1 MQFLTCMGLVL
12 LFVAVAE
19 CRGNRKPSA
28 MNDDTY
34 NIIVKLVEGSF
45 NVACAKRTVAEK
57 SAITRFN
64 RYRGRFT
71 LQGDPP
77 KLFLDGRRVLKKTEI
92 QTIVMEEYYKE
103 EGSGVRRIHNR
114 LKDRFSFISEEAVRK
129 VLSQCTTHR
138 RLYEK
143 FTHKA
148 PYMPITAN
156 RVMEK
161 VRVDL
166 LKLKTAATHKERCY
180 RYMLTAIDEFSRYTW
195 LRPIETKS
203 SGRVARKLS
212 DIFDSFGPPTYIQHE
227 AGSEFQGKVKAMLNH
242 RGIKNITSIQYHP
255 DLEGT
260 VERSHKTLG
269 SEILL
274 HLISEKRSV
283 DWARKL
289 PEYATVLNDE
299 PMEILGWNTP
309 FNVFFG
315 RFPDGSCGEKTSG
328 TSNIQEWLRRVSL
341 IMEQA
346 STQTCTQGA
355 GLGLHQQ
362 RSFKIP
368 VYHVGDKVLV
378 RLANTSRATNRLTIL
393 PGRIIE
399 RKCKIRKYK
408 IAFTHPYTNTKSEQW
423 FRLGDITTDTLSNQN
438 KRKRGTLP
446 RRQHFKNYYIPV
458 TQKNRIDQLCEDSGL
473 PVRLNPTGD
482 GNCQFRA
489 ASDQLALMGISIP
502 YVTLRQ
508 VVVQYLEANACF
520 RNGRRWSAFL
530 TETPENYL
538 SRMSSN
544 GSFGDHL
551 TLQAIADIFNIQ
563 VLVISSLNGGTTLIS
578 PEIIDGNIFT
588 FQLPYIV
595 LGHLSEGNG
604 EHYLSLSNDQEQVL
618 RIIRNSAQI
627 IFEGD
632 WIQNAASETTNDET
646 TDEGVDDHGSNEGVH
661 NVGSSDGVKREGADE
676 GVNKGTNDDGSHVLL
691 NEEGIYDKQNI
702 ARNVTVYFD
711 RLRSEI
717 LALDLT
723 LALSQDVQS
732 VVPAVSE

>member
-1 MQFLTCMGLVL
+1 LLMLLLSLNPQCAFGLGRKPPFDLFKWMQFLTCMGLVL

-28 MNDDTY
+28 MNDETY

-77 KLFLDGRRVLKKTEI
+77 KLFLDGQRVLKKTEI
-92 QTIVMEEYYKE
+92 QTIVMEEYYKA

-129 VLSQCTTHR
+129 VLSQCSTHR

-143 FTHKA
+143 FTLKA
-148 PYMPITAN
+148 PYLPITAS

-166 LKLKTAATHKERCY
+166 LKLKTAVTHKERCC

-195 LRPIETKS
+195 LRPIESKS

-212 DIFDSFGPPTYIQHE
+212 DIFDSFGAPTYIQHD
-227 AGSEFQGKVKAMLNH
+227 AGSEFQGKVKIMLNH

-255 DLEGT
+255 EFEGT

-283 DWARKL
+283 DWVRRL

-315 RFPDGSCGEKTSG
+315 RFPNGSCGEKTRG
-328 TSNIQEWLRRVSL
+328 TSNIQEWLRR
-341 IMEQA
+341 
-346 STQTCTQGA
+346 
-355 GLGLHQQ
+355 
-362 RSFKIP
+362 
-368 VYHVGDKVLV
+368 
-378 RLANTSRATNRLTIL
+378 
-393 PGRIIE
+393 
-399 RKCKIRKYK
+399 
-408 IAFTHPYTNTKSEQW
+408 
-423 FRLGDITTDTLSNQN
+423 
-438 KRKRGTLP
+438 
-446 RRQHFKNYYIPV
+446 
-458 TQKNRIDQLCEDSGL
+458 KNRIDQLCEESGL

-502 YVTLRQ
+502 YITLRQ

-551 TLQAIADIFNIQ
+551 TLQAIADIFNVQI
-563 VLVISSLNGGTTLIS
+563 LVISSLNGGTTLIS

-595 LGHLSEGNG
+595 LGHLSEGYG

-632 WIQNAASETTNDET
+632 WIQNAAGETTNDET
-646 TDEGVDDHGSNEGVH
+646 TDEGVDGHGSNEGVH
-661 NVGSSDGVKREGADE
+661 NLGSSDGVKREGADE
-676 GVNKGTNDDGSHVLL
+676 GVNEGENDDGSHVLL
-691 NEEGIYDKQNI
+691 NEEGIYDKENI